1 MAFEKFTQT
10 GRGFKPKVSIWKRG
24 QVGFNQGAIR
34 VLDVARNGY
43 IIFYYDP
50 DTKRIGMEVTNDSK
64 AEGAN
69 KIKVRTTGASVGAK
83 AFLDYYQIDY
93 EKTKSYELLSDEG
106 SNLYVVDLTQG
117 EISEEEEP

>member
-24 QVGFNQGAIR
+24 QVGFNQGA
-34 VLDVARNGY
+34 ARLFDLEKFGY
-43 IIFYYDP
+43 VVFYYDQ
-50 DTKRIGMEVTNDSK
+50 DTKRVGLQLTNDSA

-69 KIKVRTTGASVGAK
+69 KVKVRATGASVGAK

-93 EKTKSYELLSDEG
+93 EKTKSYEITKDKESGLYVIDLTRGEDSDE
-106 SNLYVVDLTQG
+106 
-117 EISEEEEP
+117 EE